1 MGCLSVL
8 FAIALIVTFAA
19 VVIAMIPVGLT
30 IVLVMIGI
38 MVVFAIIGWI
48 IILIEK
54 IRCKSGHHKFK
65 NYQYINGVKY
75 GYCEN
80 CNNYYQ
86 YNDYDHKWIY
96 VDKATFEEMRRQEM
110 YKDITGGSDE

>member
-1 MGCLSVL
+1 MGCLSTL
-8 FAIALIVTFAA
+8 LAIALIIAIVA
-19 VVIAMIPVGLT
+19 VIIALIPVGLS

-38 MVVFAIIGWI
+38 MFVFAIIGWI

-65 NYQYINGVKY
+65 SYHYIDNVKY

-80 CNNYYQ
+80 CNKYYR
-86 YNDYDHKWIY
+86 YNDYDHKWVY
-96 VDKATFEEMRRQEM
+96 VDKATFEELRRREM
-110 YKDITGGSDE
+110 LKSIAGGPDE

>member
-8 FAIALIVTFAA
+8 FAIALTITFVA

-30 IVLVMIGI
+30 IIIVMIGI
-38 MVVFAIIGWI
+38 MLVFATIGWI

-65 NYQYINGVKY
+65 NYQYIDGVKY
-75 GYCEN
+75 G
-80 CNNYYQ
+80 
-86 YNDYDHKWIY
+86 
-96 VDKATFEEMRRQEM
+96 
-110 YKDITGGSDE
+110 

>member
-8 FAIALIVTFAA
+8 LAIALIITFAV

-30 IVLVMIGI
+30 IILGMIGI
-38 MVVFAIIGWI
+38 MLVFATIGWI

-65 NYQYINGVKY
+65 NYQYIDGAKY

-80 CNNYYQ
+80 CNKFYR

-96 VDKATFEEMRRQEM
+96 VDEATFKEMRRKEI
-110 YKDITGGSDE
+110 YKEITGGSDV

>member
-8 FAIALIVTFAA
+8 FAIALTITFVA

-30 IVLVMIGI
+30 IIIVMIGI
-38 MVVFAIIGWI
+38 MLVFATIGWI

-65 NYQYINGVKY
+65 NYQYIDGVKY
-75 GYCEN
+75 GN
-80 CNNYYQ
+80 CNKFYR

-96 VDKATFEEMRRQEM
+96 VDEATFKEMRRREI
-110 YKDITGGSDE
+110 YKDITGGSDV